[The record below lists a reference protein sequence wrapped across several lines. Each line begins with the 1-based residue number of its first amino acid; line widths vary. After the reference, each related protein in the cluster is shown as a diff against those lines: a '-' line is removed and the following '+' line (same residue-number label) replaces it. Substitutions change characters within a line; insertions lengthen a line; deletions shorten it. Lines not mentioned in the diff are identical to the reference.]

1 MPAPFDPY
9 HRWLGIPP
17 EKQPPN
23 HYALLAIEPL
33 EDNPDVIESA
43 ADQRMAHLRTFQ
55 TGKHSDLSQK
65 LLNEVAAAKL
75 CLLSPQKKAAYD
87 EALRRKSAAQRPE
100 TEKDQARAVPV
111 ADPGLAGLFV
121 KTGQGTSAVRP
132 RGAGMTQSAK
142 LAASVGVLVAG
153 VLLVVGLLLWGP
165 GSGPDPD
172 QPGQGP
178 AASAPG
184 PGQPDPND
192 PGQGTVASPAEP
204 AQPDP
209 NDPGQ
214 GTAASAA
221 GPGQPDQ
228 NDPGQGTAASAAGP
242 HQPDPSDPGQG
253 TAASAAGPDQPD
265 QPDPDQINSQS
276 EPPVD
281 PEPVEQQRRP
291 VPTAEAQDKVLSQ
304 LKEVYNF
311 AAAKTSA
318 AQLDLAGRLFDL
330 GKQARDNPAEQF
342 VLLRKA
348 MELAGDGGDA
358 ALMLEAVEAI
368 GADFEVDVLE
378 VKQKVLLKFAK
389 TATDAQ
395 KIGSLVENALP
406 LVDRALADG
415 RREAAFQ
422 LVDATYGA
430 CTTSAGKDF
439 RKEVYDRRL

>member
-184 PGQPDPND
+184 PGQPDP
-192 PGQGTVASPAEP
+192 
-204 AQPDP
+204 
-209 NDPGQ
+209 
-214 GTAASAA
+214 
-221 GPGQPDQ
+221 